1 VWLIKILLILTFVWV
16 AAQDLKDRKVYW
28 FLFLSV
34 ALLCGFLHYQN
45 TLPELFMTATA
56 INLFFV
62 LILVVF
68 VFLYSKLKLKTEMKH
83 VFGSGDLLLFLG
95 LAFSFSSIS
104 FMVLF
109 SSALVFSLLVHL
121 VLKKNNPGTVPL
133 AGYMSLF
140 FAMAYLVHWLGFA
153 DMLYKL

>member
-1 VWLIKILLILTFVWV
+1 
-16 AAQDLKDRKVYW
+16 
-28 FLFLSV
+28 LFLAV
-34 ALLCGFLHYQN
+34 ALLCGFLHYRN
-45 TLPELFMTATA
+45 TLPELFLTATA

-62 LILVVF
+62 LILVIA
-68 VFLYSKLKLKTEMKH
+68 VFLYSRIKLKTEMKQ

-133 AGYMSLF
+133 AGYMSMF
-140 FAMAYLVHWLGFA
+140 FAVVYLVHWLGFA

>member
-1 VWLIKILLILTFVWV
+1 MTFVWV

-28 FLFLSV
+28 FLFLAV
-34 ALLCGFLHYQN
+34 TLLCGLLHYQN
-45 TLPELFMTATA
+45 TLPGLFLTATA

-62 LILVVF
+62 LILVIA
-68 VFLYSKLKLKTEMKH
+68 VFLYSRIKLKTEMKQ

-104 FMVLF
+104 FMALF

-140 FAMAYLVHWLGFA
+140 FVVAYLVHWLGFA
-153 DMLYKL
+153 DMLYKI